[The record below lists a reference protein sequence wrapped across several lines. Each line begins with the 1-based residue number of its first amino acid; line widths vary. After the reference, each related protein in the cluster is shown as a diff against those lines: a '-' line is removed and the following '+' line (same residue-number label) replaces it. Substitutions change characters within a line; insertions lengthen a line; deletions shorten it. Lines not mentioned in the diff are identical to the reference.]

1 MDNKN
6 TYLIIA
12 AAIVISGV
20 IFLGGVQQSDP
31 GSVEKNPLP
40 TDIITYYYGE
50 TCPHCIEV
58 AKFLD
63 ENKIA
68 EKVEFSKKE
77 VWKNAGNSAEMQQRI
92 SECGLDEDEVGV
104 PFLYARGEC
113 LIGVPDVTEF
123 FKNEAGMQ

>member
-1 MDNKN
+1 MSNKN

-12 AAIVISGV
+12 AVAVILGIIFWGVRQPDSGS
-20 IFLGGVQQSDP
+20 IEEAPLSD
-31 GSVEKNPLP
+31 NA
-40 TDIITYYYGE
+40 ITYYYGE

-58 AKFLD
+58 MKFLD

-77 VWKNAGNSAEMQQRI
+77 VWKDAGNSAEMQQRVK
-92 SECGLDEDEVGV
+92 ECGLDETSVGV

-113 LIGVPDVTEF
+113 LIGTPAVTGF
-123 FKNEAGMQ
+123 FKKEAGIE